1 MTGATLLV
9 AIAAILLV
17 AGAFRTGRGQP
28 LSPNWVA
35 WCAAAAGAVAIVLW
49 LAAILMD

>member
-9 AIAAILLV
+9 AAAAVLLIAASV
-17 AGAFRTGRGQP
+17 RMGRGQP
-28 LSPNWVA
+28 LSPNWIA
-35 WCAAAAGAVAIVLW
+35 WCAAAASAVAIVLW